1 MSLRAEYIHRPSD
14 FPDPAERNM
23 RKPSIDSNGV
33 KRTFEGQM
41 SRLVN
46 FDVVAL
52 FPAQPALVVQLLF
65 AICCTIAAVALRW
78 LIDFIW
84 PGAGPFGLMVPVVL
98 VATLFGRWQAGLVT
112 LALSSIYAW
121 YFVLPSADWPRVIV
135 NVLSGAVVVLL
146 ADLFRR
152 TMRQALLDRELLL
165 REIEHRVRNNF
176 SSVAGMLRLEIRQHP
191 NDPVIHTALQCALG
205 RVESYAIVNSYLYRV
220 GNYTGTV
227 DMHAYLGELCRSLQ
241 SSATTGKQVRIECAA
256 VPRFLMEGDRAI
268 LVGLLVNEIVT
279 NALKHAFQTKQTG
292 VVAVGFANG
301 GDGWMLHISDN
312 GQGMTER
319 KSVSSL
325 GLNLIPALAKQAG
338 MSFELQSD
346 SDGTRYKFHSNR

>member
-1 MSLRAEYIHRPSD
+1 
-14 FPDPAERNM
+14 M
-23 RKPSIDSNGV
+23 RKPYIDSNGV
-33 KRTFEGQM
+33 KRTFEGHM

-65 AICCTIAAVALRW
+65 AICCTIAGVALRW

-176 SSVAGMLRLEIRQHP
+176 SSVASMLRLEIRQHV
-191 NDPVIHTALQCALG
+191 NDPATLTALQCALG
-205 RVESYAIVNSYLYRV
+205 RVNSYAIVNSFLDRV

-227 DMHAYLGELCRSLQ
+227 DMHAYLGELCRSLK
-241 SSATTGKQVRIECAA
+241 SSATTGKQVRIECA
-256 VPRFLMEGDRAI
+256 VPRFLMEGNRAI
-268 LVGLLVNEIVT
+268 LVGLLVNEIVS
-279 NALKHAFQTKQTG
+279 NAIKHAFQTKQTG
-292 VVAVGFANG
+292 VVAVRFVNG

-319 KSVSSL
+319 KGVSSL

-338 MSFELQSD
+338 MSCELQSD
-346 SDGTRYKFHSNR
+346 GNGTRYKFRFNR